1 MTNSTNKPTTG
12 FWVISVIALI
22 WNLIGV
28 MNYVGQAYMTDEML
42 ASLPEAQQDL
52 YQNIPAWVTAAFAIA
67 VFGGTLG
74 SLLLLLKK
82 KLASIIFSISILAII
97 IQMAWVLFVSK
108 TLEVNGAMGALL
120 PVLVIIIGAFLV
132 SYSKKATANGWLS

>member
-82 KLASIIFSISILAII
+82 KLASIIFSISMLAII